1 MEFYESQYLLLIIP
15 AVVIAIIF
23 LFFWLFMKETSYDE
37 ILAKQ
42 KRDAKPVSAKID
54 KKKNEK
60 KKNKKKDNA
69 NGNMH
74 ESDSESAIR
83 DSELVEALIPDEE
96 TPVDITPPLAEIPP
110 GLKERKKKDKKSS
123 RPISEDPLGR
133 DFEGSKHVAKKNE
146 PLTVTKQPT
155 PPEASSF
162 KKKSGQKKH
171 KNEAATSVSEQFDS
185 YHISPERLETA
196 TQFAEPRED
205 ASLLWRQDNDP
216 GQDMRSTYIKEH
228 SDTVQTIGKKQ
239 EPVHLPIETK
249 PNESGLAKRK
259 NVLKKQRIEAVSA
272 SADNLPMKSAIYIPL
287 DNAQA
292 CGHAEKKEVVADDK
306 SHVISSGMQKN
317 IAKKQR
323 NECDKENADIKFK
336 DFLSSLKN
344 MTFTEEE
351 AIYVAEI
358 LKDKAMLIQDIW
370 QKPGVKCDP
379 VPGLQQQLQDKE
391 KLLRAIQDEVT
402 LGNDKCKQ
410 LNQDLVAEKQKANVV
425 ESKLREQ
432 RSALEKELG
441 ALQNKLQV
449 SYQDH
454 VNETQM
460 QFRQLQEQTDA
471 LKQENRI
478 LRDAVSKAP
487 SQLESKQSTELN
499 KLRQDYARLMNEFTE
514 KTNRLQQEE
523 LQKKNL
529 EVSYEQTVQQLK
541 TKLQEEVERRK
552 EEVQKYLRNITA
564 EHEKR
569 LTEIQNAKQDLQ
581 NKFRVVENEIGNK
594 NEEVQSLHSKLTDT
608 MLSKQQLEQK
618 MVQLVNAEQKRANA
632 DDALKIQLQD
642 LLEQKQIMN
651 AQIQN
656 LHAQLSTQASAA
668 SVVEEL
674 QKKVLEKERQMKLM
688 EESLHLRA
696 TRQDQDIKSLQKD
709 KKTLTAEV
717 QKLQVQTSNQSSVF
731 CKMDQMQIGLQERDE
746 KIKTVEELLES
757 GLIQMANKGEEI
769 ENMKKENKSLR
780 QKIQELEVQN
790 AEQMSSVSRIAE
802 LQKII
807 HEKNEAVDSIEGL
820 LESQIFKIESNEQTI
835 QALRKENGM
844 LKGEVQSAQQV
855 SSVSKIAELQKIIH
869 EKNEVVDSIE
879 GLLESQIFKI
889 ESNEQTIQTLRKEN
903 GKLKGE
909 VQSAQQVSTSSKMDD
924 LEKIIGV
931 QEQELSHLKAAL
943 AEEAAN
949 KMAGIQE
956 ESLSVAAELQ
966 KSLIE
971 KDEKIKKVEDQ
982 LEKELIKLE
991 NNGQKIQDLQQE
1003 NDLLQRQIEN
1013 VQLQKEEQDSIK
1025 ANQNEESQIRL
1036 ETKEQEIN
1044 SLKTTLTD
1052 SREAVAGY
1060 MIKLQDLQH
1069 QNAELKIL
1077 FQQLQ
1082 DKTSEQDSALLKS
1095 EVLLNVLSE
1104 KDQEIDSLH
1113 REIEPLKA
1121 AVNQQ
1126 RMKNNE
1132 LREKNW
1138 KAMEALT
1145 STEKMLQDKVN
1156 KTAKE
1161 SNQQVVAIQSQSR
1174 DVMKRLFPKV
1184 LVSSAMDYADWLQE
1198 FESAA
1203 QQILSSLLEE
1213 QTQVLEQKEKETEEM
1228 QAMLQLECEKYK
1240 TVLAETEGILQRLQ
1254 SSVEEEEGKW
1264 KMKLEESQ
1272 KTLMQM
1278 QSSVHTLEQ
1287 ELETTKH
1294 ENTETESLRKQ
1305 NNHIA
1310 SELEKVELE
1319 RATCVTEVRELKVLL
1334 TELQKRLD
1342 DSCAEAIKQNE
1353 ELSLLKSQLNE
1364 TSIRLKTE
1372 QNEAQ
1377 KVVSNLYEAQ
1387 ESLNII
1393 HAEVARTIKDE
1404 IVVENSDVPEVK
1416 EQLNIKKKISED
1428 LNQNIIQ
1435 LQQLL
1440 EALMHQFSKGRENS
1454 QNVFFQLEQKAIGA
1468 QAEGASF

>member
-1 MEFYESQYLLLIIP
+1 
-15 AVVIAIIF
+15 
-23 LFFWLFMKETSYDE
+23 MKETSYDE

-171 KNEAATSVSEQFDS
+171 KNEAD
-185 YHISPERLETA
+185 
-196 TQFAEPRED
+196 
-205 ASLLWRQDNDP
+205 DP

-239 EPVHLPIETK
+239 EPVHVPIETK

-272 SADNLPMKSAIYIPL
+272 SADNLPMKTAIYIPL

-656 LHAQLSTQASAA
+656 LHAQLATQASAA
-668 SVVEEL
+668 SVVDEL

-835 QALRKENGM
+835 Q
-844 LKGEVQSAQQV
+844 
-855 SSVSKIAELQKIIH
+855 
-869 EKNEVVDSIE
+869 
-879 GLLESQIFKI
+879 
-889 ESNEQTIQTLRKEN
+889 TLRKEN

-931 QEQELSHLKAAL
+931 QEQELSNLKAAL

-1132 LREKNW
+1132 
-1138 KAMEALT
+1138 
-1145 STEKMLQDKVN
+1145 
-1156 KTAKE
+1156 

-1198 FESAA
+1198 FECAA

-1264 KMKLEESQ
+1264 KLKLEESQ

-1287 ELETTKH
+1287 ELETAKH

-1416 EQLNIKKKISED
+1416 EQLDIKKKISED

-1468 QAEGASF
+1468 QEEGASF

>member
-171 KNEAATSVSEQFDS
+171 KNEAD
-185 YHISPERLETA
+185 
-196 TQFAEPRED
+196 
-205 ASLLWRQDNDP
+205 DP

-317 IAKKQR
+317 ITKKQR

-835 QALRKENGM
+835 QTLRKENGM
-844 LKGEVQSAQQV
+844 
-855 SSVSKIAELQKIIH
+855 
-869 EKNEVVDSIE
+869 
-879 GLLESQIFKI
+879 
-889 ESNEQTIQTLRKEN
+889 
-903 GKLKGE
+903 LKGE

-1132 LREKNW
+1132 
-1138 KAMEALT
+1138 
-1145 STEKMLQDKVN
+1145 
-1156 KTAKE
+1156 

-1198 FESAA
+1198 FECAA

-1287 ELETTKH
+1287 ELETAKH

-1305 NNHIA
+1305 NSHIA

-1416 EQLNIKKKISED
+1416 EQLDIKKKISED

>member
-171 KNEAATSVSEQFDS
+171 KNEAD
-185 YHISPERLETA
+185 
-196 TQFAEPRED
+196 
-205 ASLLWRQDNDP
+205 DP

-855 SSVSKIAELQKIIH
+855 S
-869 EKNEVVDSIE
+869 
-879 GLLESQIFKI
+879 
-889 ESNEQTIQTLRKEN
+889 
-903 GKLKGE
+903 
-909 VQSAQQVSTSSKMDD
+909 TSSKMDD

-1132 LREKNW
+1132 
-1138 KAMEALT
+1138 
-1145 STEKMLQDKVN
+1145 
-1156 KTAKE
+1156 

-1198 FESAA
+1198 FECAA

-1287 ELETTKH
+1287 ELETAKH

>member
-171 KNEAATSVSEQFDS
+171 KNEAD
-185 YHISPERLETA
+185 
-196 TQFAEPRED
+196 
-205 ASLLWRQDNDP
+205 DP

-239 EPVHLPIETK
+239 EPVHVPIETK

-855 SSVSKIAELQKIIH
+855 S
-869 EKNEVVDSIE
+869 
-879 GLLESQIFKI
+879 
-889 ESNEQTIQTLRKEN
+889 
-903 GKLKGE
+903 
-909 VQSAQQVSTSSKMDD
+909 TSSKMDD

-931 QEQELSHLKAAL
+931 QEQELSNLKAAL

-1132 LREKNW
+1132 
-1138 KAMEALT
+1138 
-1145 STEKMLQDKVN
+1145 
-1156 KTAKE
+1156 

-1198 FESAA
+1198 FECAA

-1287 ELETTKH
+1287 ELETAKH

-1416 EQLNIKKKISED
+1416 EQLDIKKKISED

>member
-292 CGHAEKKEVVADDK
+292 CGHAEKKEAVADDK

-317 IAKKQR
+317 ISKKQR

-402 LGNDKCKQ
+402 LANDKCKQ

-541 TKLQEEVERRK
+541 TKLQEEERRK

-594 NEEVQSLHSKLTDT
+594 SEEVQSLHSKLTDT

-656 LHAQLSTQASAA
+656 LHAQLATQASAA

-780 QKIQELEVQN
+780 QKIQELEVQK

-855 SSVSKIAELQKIIH
+855 S
-869 EKNEVVDSIE
+869 
-879 GLLESQIFKI
+879 
-889 ESNEQTIQTLRKEN
+889 
-903 GKLKGE
+903 
-909 VQSAQQVSTSSKMDD
+909 TSSKMDD

-931 QEQELSHLKAAL
+931 QEQELSNLKAAL

-956 ESLSVAAELQ
+956 ESLSVATELQ

-1025 ANQNEESQIRL
+1025 VNQNEESQIRL

-1184 LVSSAMDYADWLQE
+1184 LVSSTMDYADWLQE
-1198 FESAA
+1198 FECAA
-1203 QQILSSLLEE
+1203 RQILSSLLEE
-1213 QTQVLEQKEKETEEM
+1213 QTQVLEQKEKEAEEM

-1287 ELETTKH
+1287 ELETAKH

-1416 EQLNIKKKISED
+1416 EQLDIKKKISED

-1468 QAEGASF
+1468 QEEGDSF

>member
-96 TPVDITPPLAEIPP
+96 TPVDITPPLAEILP

-123 RPISEDPLGR
+123 RPMSEDPLGR

-146 PLTVTKQPT
+146 PLTVTKQPS

-162 KKKSGQKKH
+162 KKKSGQKKQ

-185 YHISPERLETA
+185 YHTSPERLETA

-205 ASLLWRQDNDP
+205 ASFLWRQDNDP

-239 EPVHLPIETK
+239 EPVHLPMETK

-259 NVLKKQRIEAVSA
+259 NVLKKQRTEAVSV
-272 SADNLPMKSAIYIPL
+272 SAENLPMKSAIYIPL

-292 CGHAEKKEVVADDK
+292 CGHAEKKEAVADDK

-317 IAKKQR
+317 ITKKQR

-358 LKDKAMLIQDIW
+358 LKDKAMLIQDNW

-379 VPGLQQQLQDKE
+379 VLGLQQQLHDKE

-402 LGNDKCKQ
+402 LANDKCKQ

-460 QFRQLQEQTDA
+460 QFRQLQEQTEA

-487 SQLESKQSTELN
+487 SQMESKQSTELN

-529 EVSYEQTVQQLK
+529 EISYEQTVQQLK

-581 NKFRVVENEIGNK
+581 NKLRVAENEIGNK
-594 NEEVQSLHSKLTDT
+594 SEEVQSLHSKLTDT

-618 MVQLVNAEQKRANA
+618 MVQVVNAEQKRANA
-632 DDALKIQLQD
+632 DDVLKIQVQD
-642 LLEQKQIMN
+642 LLEQKQTMN

-656 LHAQLSTQASAA
+656 LHAQLATQASAV
-668 SVVEEL
+668 SVVEEM
-674 QKKVLEKERQMKLM
+674 QKKIAEKERQMKLM

-696 TRQDQDIKSLQKD
+696 TRQDQDIQSLQKE

-717 QKLQVQTSNQSSVF
+717 QKLQVQTSKQSSVF
-731 CKMDQMQIGLQERDE
+731 CKMEQMQIGLQERDE

-757 GLIQMANKGEEI
+757 GLIQVANKGEEI
-769 ENMKKENKSLR
+769 ENMKMENKSLR
-780 QKIQELEVQN
+780 QKIQELEMQN
-790 AEQMSSVSRIAE
+790 AEQMSSVSKVTE

-844 LKGEVQSAQQV
+844 L
-855 SSVSKIAELQKIIH
+855 
-869 EKNEVVDSIE
+869 
-879 GLLESQIFKI
+879 
-889 ESNEQTIQTLRKEN
+889 R
-903 GKLKGE
+903 GE
-909 VQSAQQVSTSSKMDD
+909 VQSAQQVSTSPKMDD
-924 LEKIIGV
+924 LEKIIRV
-931 QEQELSHLKAAL
+931 QEQELSNLKAAL
-943 AEEAAN
+943 AECAEEAAN
-949 KMAGIQE
+949 KMAGIQDILQENGVFHLEIQQLRFQIANQE

-966 KSLIE
+966 MSLIE
-971 KDEKIKKVEDQ
+971 KDKKIKKVEDQ

-1003 NDLLQRQIEN
+1003 NDLVKRQIEN
-1013 VQLQKEEQDSIK
+1013 VQLQKDEQDSIK
-1025 ANQNEESQIRL
+1025 ATQNEESQIIL
-1036 ETKEQEIN
+1036 ESKKQEIH

-1052 SREAVAGY
+1052 SREAVASY

-1069 QNAELKIL
+1069 QNAELKIH
-1077 FQQLQ
+1077 FQLLQ
-1082 DKTSEQDSALLKS
+1082 DKTSEQDSVLLKS

-1113 REIEPLKA
+1113 QEIESLKT

-1132 LREKNW
+1132 
-1138 KAMEALT
+1138 
-1145 STEKMLQDKVN
+1145 
-1156 KTAKE
+1156 
-1161 SNQQVVAIQSQSR
+1161 SNQQVVTIQLQSR
-1174 DVMKRLFPKV
+1174 DVLKKLFPKV
-1184 LVSSAMDYADWLQE
+1184 LVSSAMEYADWLQE
-1198 FESAA
+1198 FECAA
-1203 QQILSSLLEE
+1203 QQTLSSLLEE
-1213 QTQVLEQKEKETEEM
+1213 QTQVMEQKEKEAEEM

-1278 QSSVHTLEQ
+1278 QSSLHKLEQ
-1287 ELETTKH
+1287 ELETAKH
-1294 ENTETESLRKQ
+1294 ENTETESLRKR

-1310 SELEKVELE
+1310 SELERVEME

-1334 TELQKRLD
+1334 TELQKKLD

-1364 TSIRLKTE
+1364 TSMRLKTE

-1387 ESLNII
+1387 ESLNVIQ
-1393 HAEVARTIKDE
+1393 AEVARTINDE

-1416 EQLNIKKKISED
+1416 EQLDIKKKTSED

-1435 LQQLL
+1435 LQQRL
-1440 EALMHQFSKGRENS
+1440 EALTHQFSKGRENS
-1454 QNVFFQLEQKAIGA
+1454 QNVIFQLEQKAIGA
-1468 QAEGASF
+1468 QEEGASF

>member
-292 CGHAEKKEVVADDK
+292 CGHAEKKEAVADDK

-317 IAKKQR
+317 ISKKQR

-402 LGNDKCKQ
+402 LANDKCKQ

-541 TKLQEEVERRK
+541 TKLQEEERRK

-594 NEEVQSLHSKLTDT
+594 SEEVQSLHSKLTDT

-656 LHAQLSTQASAA
+656 LHAQLATQASAA

-780 QKIQELEVQN
+780 QKIQELEVQK
-790 AEQMSSVSRIAE
+790 AEQMSSVSR
-802 LQKII
+802 
-807 HEKNEAVDSIEGL
+807 
-820 LESQIFKIESNEQTI
+820 
-835 QALRKENGM
+835 
-844 LKGEVQSAQQV
+844 
-855 SSVSKIAELQKIIH
+855 IAELQKIIH

-903 GKLKGE
+903 GMLKSE

-931 QEQELSHLKAAL
+931 QEQELSNLKAAL

-956 ESLSVAAELQ
+956 ESLSVATELQ

-1025 ANQNEESQIRL
+1025 VNQNEESQIRL

-1184 LVSSAMDYADWLQE
+1184 LVSSTMDYADWLQE
-1198 FESAA
+1198 FECAA
-1203 QQILSSLLEE
+1203 RQILSSLLEE
-1213 QTQVLEQKEKETEEM
+1213 QTQVLEQKEKEAEEM

-1287 ELETTKH
+1287 ELETAKH

-1416 EQLNIKKKISED
+1416 EQLDIKKKISED

-1468 QAEGASF
+1468 QEEGDSF

>member
-292 CGHAEKKEVVADDK
+292 CGHAEKKEAVADDK

-317 IAKKQR
+317 ISKKQR

-402 LGNDKCKQ
+402 LANDKCKQ

-541 TKLQEEVERRK
+541 TKLQEEERRK

-594 NEEVQSLHSKLTDT
+594 SEEVQSLHSKLTDT

-656 LHAQLSTQASAA
+656 LHAQLATQASAA

-780 QKIQELEVQN
+780 QKIQELEVQK

-844 LKGEVQSAQQV
+844 LKGEVQSAQQNMKKENKSLRQKIQELEV
-855 SSVSKIAELQKIIH
+855 QNAEQMSSVSKIAELQKIIH

-903 GKLKGE
+903 GMLKSE

-931 QEQELSHLKAAL
+931 QEQELSNLKAAL

-956 ESLSVAAELQ
+956 ESLSVATELQ

-1025 ANQNEESQIRL
+1025 VNQNEESQIRL

-1132 LREKNW
+1132 
-1138 KAMEALT
+1138 
-1145 STEKMLQDKVN
+1145 
-1156 KTAKE
+1156 

-1184 LVSSAMDYADWLQE
+1184 LVSSTMDYADWLQE
-1198 FESAA
+1198 FECAA
-1203 QQILSSLLEE
+1203 RQILSSLLEE
-1213 QTQVLEQKEKETEEM
+1213 QTQVLEQKEKEAEEM

-1287 ELETTKH
+1287 ELETAKH

-1416 EQLNIKKKISED
+1416 EQLDIKKKISED

-1468 QAEGASF
+1468 QEEGDSF

>member
-171 KNEAATSVSEQFDS
+171 KNEAD
-185 YHISPERLETA
+185 
-196 TQFAEPRED
+196 
-205 ASLLWRQDNDP
+205 DP

-239 EPVHLPIETK
+239 EPVHVPIETK

-855 SSVSKIAELQKIIH
+855 S
-869 EKNEVVDSIE
+869 
-879 GLLESQIFKI
+879 
-889 ESNEQTIQTLRKEN
+889 
-903 GKLKGE
+903 
-909 VQSAQQVSTSSKMDD
+909 TSSKMED

-931 QEQELSHLKAAL
+931 QEQELSNLKAAL

-1132 LREKNW
+1132 
-1138 KAMEALT
+1138 
-1145 STEKMLQDKVN
+1145 
-1156 KTAKE
+1156 

-1198 FESAA
+1198 FECAA

-1264 KMKLEESQ
+1264 KLKLEESQ

-1287 ELETTKH
+1287 ELETAKH

-1393 HAEVARTIKDE
+1393 HADVARTIKDE

-1416 EQLNIKKKISED
+1416 EQLDIKKKISED

-1468 QAEGASF
+1468 QEEGASF

>member
-292 CGHAEKKEVVADDK
+292 CGHAEKKEAVADDK

-317 IAKKQR
+317 ISKKQR

-402 LGNDKCKQ
+402 LANDKCKQ

-541 TKLQEEVERRK
+541 TKLQEEERRK

-594 NEEVQSLHSKLTDT
+594 SEEVQSLHSKLTDT

-656 LHAQLSTQASAA
+656 LHAQLATQASAA

-790 AEQMSSVSRIAE
+790 AEQMSSVS
-802 LQKII
+802 
-807 HEKNEAVDSIEGL
+807 
-820 LESQIFKIESNEQTI
+820 
-835 QALRKENGM
+835 
-844 LKGEVQSAQQV
+844 
-855 SSVSKIAELQKIIH
+855 KIAELQKIIH

-903 GKLKGE
+903 GMLKSE

-931 QEQELSHLKAAL
+931 QEQELSNLKAAL

-956 ESLSVAAELQ
+956 ESLSVATELQ

-1025 ANQNEESQIRL
+1025 VNQNEESQIRL

-1184 LVSSAMDYADWLQE
+1184 LVSSTMDYADWLQE
-1198 FESAA
+1198 FECAA
-1203 QQILSSLLEE
+1203 RQILSSLLEE
-1213 QTQVLEQKEKETEEM
+1213 QTQVLEQKEKEAEEM

-1287 ELETTKH
+1287 ELETAKH

-1416 EQLNIKKKISED
+1416 EQLDIKKKISED

-1468 QAEGASF
+1468 QEEGDSF